1 MIKVVI
7 VGHVDH
13 GKSTVLGRLLADT
26 NSLPKGKLERIKNT
40 CKKNAKPFE
49 YAFLLDALKDEQD
62 QGITLN
68 IARSFAI
75 VLFPLE
81 VCPIKKL
88 YFFISIFADF
98 IAPKSVTIKCAMLIK
113 KFKLYPSYKRITIG
127 KCSH

>member
-1 MIKVVI
+1 MVVDVNSKLILYLSNNLKKLLKSPSLI
-7 VGHVDH
+7 VQ
-13 GKSTVLGRLLADT
+13 KIEL
-26 NSLPKGKLERIKNT
+26 
-40 CKKNAKPFE
+40 
-49 YAFLLDALKDEQD
+49 
-62 QGITLN
+62 LN

-88 YFFISIFADF
+88 YFFISILR
-98 IAPKSVTIKCAMLIK
+98 IYSPKSVTIKCAMLIK

>member
-1 MIKVVI
+1 MVVDVNSKLI
-7 VGHVDH
+7 LYLSNNLKKLL
-13 GKSTVLGRLLADT
+13 KSP
-26 NSLPKGKLERIKNT
+26 SLIAQKIEL
-40 CKKNAKPFE
+40 
-49 YAFLLDALKDEQD
+49 
-62 QGITLN
+62 LN

-113 KFKLYPSYKRITIG
+113 KLKLYPSYKRITIG